1 MTTTTGSGIFF
12 DGASSERKDVSVELA
27 ADALRIRNVRGDI
40 LAEWPYAQVEQLSAP
55 EGVLRIGRHGPFLA
69 RLEIRDP
76 TFAAALDD
84 MATTVDRSGSAQR
97 RDRLK
102 AVGWGVAAVVSLSTI
117 ALFALPE
124 IATRLTPL
132 LPQSVERKLGEAVDA
147 QMRATLGPRA
157 GGRSFECGSGESE
170 TIGRAVLQS
179 LIQRLETA
187 AALPTPLRATVIRR
201 GEPNA
206 VALPGGQI
214 YVFEGILNKV
224 ESPDEIAGVIAHE
237 IGHVARRDGVRA
249 LLQSAGLSFL
259 FGMVLGD
266 FVGGGAVV
274 VAARTLLQSS
284 YSRDTEA
291 AADAYG
297 VALMNKIGGDAS
309 ALGRI
314 LARIAGTHGMTPRI
328 LLDHPETQDR
338 VAAIHALAKEGS
350 AKPLLDNAEW
360 AALKH
365 ICARQ

>member
-1 MTTTTGSGIFF
+1 MPMTSGSGIFF
-12 DGASSERKDVSVELA
+12 DGASSERKDVAVDLA
-27 ADALRIRNVRGDI
+27 PEALRIRNARGDI
-40 LAEWPYAQVEQLSAP
+40 LAEWPYAQIEQLSAP
-55 EGVLRIGRHGPFLA
+55 DGVLRLGRRGPFLA

-76 TFAAALDD
+76 AFAAALDD
-84 MATTVDRSGSAQR
+84 IAATVDRTGTAQR

-102 AVGWGVAAVVSLSTI
+102 AVGWGIAAVISLGAI
-117 ALFALPE
+117 ALFVLPE
-124 IATRLTPL
+124 IAARLTPL
-132 LPQSVERKLGEAVDA
+132 LPQSIERKLGEAVDA
-147 QMRATLGPRA
+147 QMRATLGPGT
-157 GGRSFECGSGESE
+157 GGRSFECGTADSE
-170 TIGRAVLQS
+170 GKGLAALQS
-179 LIQRLETA
+179 LIGRLQTA
-187 AALPTPLRATVIRR
+187 AALPLSLRATVVRR

-214 YVFEGILNKV
+214 YVFEGILDKV
-224 ESPDEIAGVIAHE
+224 ETSDELAGVIAHE

-297 VALMNKIGGDAS
+297 VALMNKIGGDAD

-328 LLDHPETQDR
+328 LLDHPETKDR
-338 VAAIHALAKEGS
+338 VAAIHSLAKAGGG
-350 AKPLLDNAEW
+350 KPLLDDAEW
-360 AALKH
+360 AALKR